1 MTCALKFAKIQTV
14 STATNLSV
22 TWKIIRAHWTL
33 KEGTKTVQQIQR
45 EARIRFKKELQVWF

>member
-1 MTCALKFAKIQTV
+1 MTCAIKFAKIQTV

-22 TWKIIRAHWTL
+22 TWKIIRAQNV
-33 KEGTKTVQQIQR
+33 KEGTKTAQQIQR